1 MRRLFVDANV
11 LIRIIVN
18 KEHNLLKYLVGTEPY
33 TSTHVLEEAMY
44 KLIAL
49 SIIEVEGP
57 LNAYKVRKLFER
69 GVAGDAIKARL
80 AGLNKIAER
89 LNIIPP
95 TYSDF
100 EESKKIALEYK
111 LLQSITVFKL
121 LPSDAL
127 IVAIMSKEG
136 IKEILRMDS
145 DFKRIPWLKV
155 IP

>member
-1 MRRLFVDANV
+1 MRRLFVDANI

-57 LNAYKVRKLFER
+57 VNAYKVRKLFER
-69 GVAGDAIKARL
+69 GVAEDIIKARL
-80 AGLNKIAER
+80 DGLNKIAEK
-89 LNIIPP
+89 LNIIPA

-100 EESKKIALEYK
+100 EESKRIALEYK
-111 LLQSITVFKL
+111 LL
-121 LPSDAL
+121 PNDAL
-127 IVAIMSKEG
+127 IVAIMGREE
-136 IKEILRMDS
+136 IKEILTMDN

>member
-1 MRRLFVDANV
+1 MRRLFVDANI

-49 SIIEVEGP
+49 SIMEVEGP
-57 LNAYKVRKLFER
+57 VNAYKVRKLFER
-69 GVAGDAIKARL
+69 GVTEDTIKARL
-80 AGLNKIAER
+80 AGLNKIAEK

-100 EESKKIALEYK
+100 EESKRIALEY
-111 LLQSITVFKL
+111 KL

-127 IVAIMSKEG
+127 IVAIMGREE
-136 IKEILRMDS
+136 IKEILTMDS
-145 DFKRIPWLKV
+145 DFKRISWLKV

>member
-18 KEHNLLKYLVGTEPY
+18 KEHHLLEYLVGTEPY

-57 LNAYKVRKLFER
+57 VSAYKVRKLFEK
-69 GVAGDAIKARL
+69 GVAEDIIKARL
-80 AGLNKIAER
+80 AGLNKIAEK
-89 LNIIPP
+89 LNVIPP

-100 EESKKIALEYK
+100 EESKRIALEYR
-111 LLQSITVFKL
+111 L

-127 IVAIMSKEG
+127 IVAIMKREE
-136 IKEILRMDS
+136 IKEILTMDS